1 MESYMN
7 KKKLPVRAAVSHF
20 FCTLSFAV
28 EVVDEGMSVLT
39 RLFLFVFSVVGLVV
53 FIVAFLFIYA
63 RWKER
68 SRKRFY

>member
-1 MESYMN
+1 M
-7 KKKLPVRAAVSHF
+7 
-20 FCTLSFAV
+20 